1 MHIAKVSIQGYKGI
15 GNDLT
20 VKLSDGLNI
29 LVGENASGKSTV
41 IDAIKL
47 ILREDEYMKGIKETD
62 FHKSFDKDSVAADLF
77 SVKLQFDELTER
89 EYVALLPWAGEID
102 GSATLKMSVANKQN
116 YYGRYTRSYQC
127 GAASAGKFEHELLE
141 MIHCIYLPPLRD
153 AEARLT
159 EGRGSRLARLIKNL
173 EKDKLNECRR
183 NGTMHPL
190 EEKVKIFNDELRREI
205 NEQEEQKEQNVIS
218 NANLLIKE
226 KLQDAIGST
235 MGQETDV
242 QFSEVGF
249 NKIVESL
256 RLLFFP
262 KINAESSNK
271 VFRSLEENS
280 LGYNNLIYLATV
292 LAELESVA
300 NSDSLCKVLLI
311 EEPEAHLHPQL
322 QIKLLKY
329 LESVVNKNEKPESA
343 EGEKKAESDDE
354 ESRDIDKTGDSNKNI
369 QIVVTTHSPVLSSS
383 TSIDNL
389 IQMNV
394 GKDFK
399 ITATSLKDCIKEEHH
414 KNYLNRW
421 LDATKA
427 NLLFAKGVILVEGIA
442 EAMLIPVF
450 AKRILAKDENADLNI
465 CSLEEA
471 GVSVINVNSR
481 YFDSF
486 LHLIKSSTENSKSN
500 IPIKCS
506 ILTDRDPK
514 KDSYPTPEDI
524 LGNGED
530 EMFCSNNPIYK
541 EKQCINDSDNCRICF
556 SPLKT
561 FEYDLI
567 YYCEN
572 PDLIGNICYNDWGKN
587 KLKTIQ
593 ENAKKIYR
601 HIENEKK
608 KGVVAQLLADKLD
621 DDSECNF
628 KIPEYIE
635 KAVLWACGKSEV
647 SDNYNNSG
655 EVKNGE
661 SHDSE

>member
-1 MHIAKVSIQGYKGI
+1 MYIAKVSIQGYKGI

-62 FHKSFDKDSVAADLF
+62 FHKSFDKESVAADSF

-89 EYVALLPWAGEID
+89 EHVALLLWTGEID

-159 EGRGSRLARLIKNL
+159 EGRGSRLARLIKNF
-173 EKDKLNECRR
+173 EKDELTKCKR
-183 NGTMHPL
+183 NGTKHQL
-190 EEKVKIFNDELRREI
+190 EGKFADFNSELKENDAIAKVNK
-205 NEQEEQKEQNVIS
+205 K
-218 NANLLIKE
+218 IKE
-226 KLQDAIGST
+226 KLETAIGST

-300 NSDSLCKVLLI
+300 SSDSLCKVLLI

-329 LESVVNKNEKPESA
+329 LEGVVSKKEKTEEKEPTA
-343 EGEKKAESDDE
+343 EAESTQDE
-354 ESRDIDKTGDSNKNI
+354 SSDKKDVEENYKNI

-383 TSIDNL
+383 TSIENL
-389 IQMNV
+389 VQMNV
-394 GKDFK
+394 NKDYE
-399 ITATSLKDCIKEEHH
+399 ITVTSLKDCITKENH

-442 EAMLIPVF
+442 EAMLLPVF
-450 AKRILAKDENADLNI
+450 AKRVLAKPEHKDLNI
-465 CSLEEA
+465 DSLEEA
-471 GVSVINVNSR
+471 GVSVINVNGR
-481 YFDSF
+481 YFDPF
-486 LHLIKSSTENSKSN
+486 LHLIVSSTENSKSN

-506 ILTDRDPK
+506 ILTDRDPEK
-514 KDSYPTPEDI
+514 SSYPTPEDI
-524 LGNGED
+524 RGSGE
-530 EMFCSNNPIYK
+530 EEKFKSNNPIYK
-541 EKQCINDSDNCRICF
+541 EKKRINGSDNCRICF

-572 PDLIGNICYNDWGKN
+572 PDLIGNICYNDWDKN

-601 HIENEKK
+601 HIENENK

-647 SDNYNNSG
+647 SGNYNNSG
-655 EVKNGE
+655 EVENGE
-661 SHDSE
+661 SYDSE